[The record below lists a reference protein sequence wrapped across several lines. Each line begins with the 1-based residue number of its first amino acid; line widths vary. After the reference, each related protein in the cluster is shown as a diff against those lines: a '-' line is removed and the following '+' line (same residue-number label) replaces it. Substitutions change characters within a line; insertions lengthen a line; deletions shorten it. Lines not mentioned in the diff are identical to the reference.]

1 MKRALAILLIL
12 CMLPVLPVFAEAED
26 SGVID
31 GAALNAWVEEYLTAN
46 DLRYDKIDF
55 SIGFCYTGTG
65 DCWYYNGDRF
75 YYSAALY
82 MVPTAMLIAEK
93 EAAGELTQ
101 QSIIWGST
109 LEFLESSALTLSNN
123 TSAMNLV
130 YELGG
135 NEDSKCNAMSIRLT
149 DLPESYFENT
159 FYNGIYYSARYMTEI
174 MKTLYEGEESNAF
187 PHVIEYMLQAE
198 PWQFFNRNG
207 MNNGYQVAQKYGS
220 YHGSNN
226 DNNHCTAI
234 IYTPTPIIVTV
245 MTKNVAEYQR
255 VIGEVGQHLA
265 KYSLTLDQ
273 KLGIVHETEANPLAA
288 AVGEMPAA
296 AGTEENAAAVEAA
309 ATETALPQTTEITE
323 AAPAGAASQ
332 TAGPAASLA
341 ASQTPEPTASPTMS
355 PAEATE
361 EAAAKTETAAA
372 AEKGRPSVLLL
383 GVFLIVVLSI
393 VFLAVYPMLLR
404 RERRRRR
411 RHRARRDWDE

>member
-1 MKRALAILLIL
+1 MEKILLILLVL
-12 CMLPVLPVFAEAED
+12 CMLPVFPAFAEGEE

-31 GAALNAWVEEYLTAN
+31 AAMLNAWVEEYLTAN

-65 DCWYYNGDRF
+65 DCWYYNGDQF

-101 QSIIWGST
+101 ESIIWGST

-135 NEDSKCNAMSIRLT
+135 NENSKCNAMSIRLT
-149 DLPESYFENT
+149 DLPESYFEDT
-159 FYNGIYYSARYMTEI
+159 FYNGIFYSARYMTEL

-187 PHVIEYMLQAE
+187 PHVTEYMLQAE

-207 MNNGYQVAQKYGS
+207 MNNGYQVAQKFGS
-220 YHGSNN
+220 YHGGNN

-234 IYTPTPIIVTV
+234 IYTPTPIVVTV

-255 VIGEVGQHLA
+255 VISEVGQYLA

-273 KLGIVHETEANPLAA
+273 KLGIVHEEEENPLAS
-288 AVGEMPAA
+288 AVSGETEMPETEEA
-296 AGTEENAAAVEAA
+296 AGTEESASGEA
-309 ATETALPQTTEITE
+309 LLQ
-323 AAPAGAASQ
+323 Q
-332 TAGPAASLA
+332 TAETE
-341 ASQTPEPTASPTMS
+341 QTPEPTATPAAS
-355 PAEATE
+355 PAEAP
-361 EAAAKTETAAA
+361 ETAAPEAEPA
-372 AEKGRPSVLLL
+372 AATAERGRPSVLLL
-383 GVFLIVVLSI
+383 GVFLIAVLDI
-393 VFLAVYPMLLR
+393 VFLVFFPKVLR
-404 RERRRRR
+404 GERHRRR
-411 RHRARRDWDE
+411 RHRARRDRDE